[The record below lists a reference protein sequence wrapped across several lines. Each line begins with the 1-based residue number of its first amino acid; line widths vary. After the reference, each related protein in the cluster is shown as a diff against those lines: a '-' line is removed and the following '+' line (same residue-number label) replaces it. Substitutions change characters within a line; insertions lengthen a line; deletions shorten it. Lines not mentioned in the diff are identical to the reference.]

1 MQNRSYLGYFTSKTT
16 PLLRTEKGIM
26 APMDQAN
33 NENQSNRRDFI
44 SGRATVRALGQLA
57 DTALGAPS
65 SSGQENSPPLAAN
78 RGSYLTQ
85 LSRRAMA
92 CEFEILWDQ
101 ERYGSS
107 TDTALAALDVVDH
120 LESQLSIYRADS
132 EVSQLNQQAH
142 QQPVKVS
149 RTLYQLLQECKTL
162 HEQTAG
168 CFDITSSPLSKLW
181 GFHRR
186 QGELPGNEAIELALQ
201 TVGSQWLILDS
212 GEQTVQFE
220 KPALEINLGSIGKG
234 YALDRCSLLLEEAEI
249 SDYIMHGGMS
259 SIIARGSR
267 QPSDDGQ
274 PGWHVA
280 LRHPLKPEK
289 RLAEIRLHNRALGTS
304 GSANQFFYH
313 QGKRFGHVI
322 DPRTGHSADEVLS
335 VTVLAPTA
343 AQADALATAFFVMGK
358 EAAFDYCEQH
368 PEVAVLFVLPGS
380 LQGAIQIQTWG
391 LTENDWWPSELGAGE
406 A

>member
-1 MQNRSYLGYFTSKTT
+1 MKNRPDLCYFTRKTT
-16 PLLRTEKGIM
+16 PLPGAEKGIM
-26 APMDQAN
+26 APMDQTGK
-33 NENQSNRRDFI
+33 EDQSNRRDFI

-57 DTALGAPS
+57 DAALGDSS
-65 SSGQENSPPLAAN
+65 SSGQENPLSLAAS
-78 RGSYLTQ
+78 RSSYLAQ

-101 ERYGSS
+101 QRYGSS
-107 TDTALAALDVVDH
+107 TDTALAALDLVDH
-120 LESQLSIYRADS
+120 LESQLSIYRTDS
-132 EVSQLNQQAH
+132 EVSQLNQQARK
-142 QQPVKVS
+142 QPVKVS

-162 HEQTAG
+162 HEQTKG

-186 QGELPGNEAIELALQ
+186 QGELPGSEAIELALQ
-201 TVGSQWLILDS
+201 TVGSQWLVLDS
-212 GEQTVQFE
+212 SSQTVQFE

-234 YALDRCSLLLEEAEI
+234 YALDRCSSLLAEANVE
-249 SDYIMHGGMS
+249 DYIMHGGMS

-267 QPSDDGQ
+267 QLSDNEQ

-280 LRHPLKPEK
+280 LRHPLKPDK

-322 DPRTGHSADEVLS
+322 DPRTGHSANEVLS

-343 AQADALATAFFVMGK
+343 ARADALATAFFVMGK
-358 EAAFDYCEQH
+358 EESFDYCQQH
-368 PEVAVLFVLPGS
+368 PSVAALFVLPGN
-380 LQGAIQIQTWG
+380 LQGSIQIQTWG
-391 LTENDWWPSELGAGE
+391 LTENDWWPSELDADDT
-406 A
+406 